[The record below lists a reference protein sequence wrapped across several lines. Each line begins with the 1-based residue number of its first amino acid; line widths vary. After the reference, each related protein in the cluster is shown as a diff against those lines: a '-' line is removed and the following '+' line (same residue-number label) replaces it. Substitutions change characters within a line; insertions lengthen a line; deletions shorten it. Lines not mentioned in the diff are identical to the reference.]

1 MNEIKEK
8 ICKSCECE
16 VSKSE
21 LDNINKQILKSSKEI
36 IHDNKLVLC
45 KVCFPWYK
53 IAHAAPKNIL
63 GYDIKNPDLFIRESI
78 NVQALLR
85 ENRAEHC
92 GTLEGLEGKP
102 IDDRRWYQFLRIVM
116 TKGERLSKLKRYIDM
131 PRLPNKSGLNLEKI
145 SLAF

>member
-131 PRLPNKSGLNLEKI
+131 PRLPYYCLSEK
-145 SLAF
+145 